1 MKLRSLSLSMNKEHP
16 FMQVSAKSLCTFN
29 KIQSVSVLSI
39 TGKVRFLRQ
48 EKKKPK
54 HNTQVSVCPR
64 ARLKGKDQHGFQ
76 FHVFVLSMEEIPPTP
91 ANRQKAWT
99 LNLG

>member
-48 EKKKPK
+48 EKKKKPK
-54 HNTQVSVCPR
+54 HNT
-64 ARLKGKDQHGFQ
+64 
-76 FHVFVLSMEEIPPTP
+76 
-91 ANRQKAWT
+91 
-99 LNLG
+99 

>member
-54 HNTQVSVCPR
+54 HNTQFVPEHD
-64 ARLKGKDQHGFQ
+64 LKEKI
-76 FHVFVLSMEEIPPTP
+76 SMDFSFMF
-91 ANRQKAWT
+91 
-99 LNLG
+99 LC